1 MQNPDFF
8 FRNIFIV
15 VAYKGTNYFGWQ
27 KQKKEKTIQSEIE
40 SAVFKV
46 LHEKINLT
54 GSGRTDAGVHA
65 LGQTANFKIQSQIKE
80 GKLLRALNANL
91 PDDIRIRNLK
101 EVDENFSARYSTKKK
116 TYRYRIYTEKTKSP
130 FEDEYSYFYPYDL
143 NVKFVKKALKYL
155 VGRHDFTSFSS
166 IKDMNKSKIRTIK
179 QIHVYK
185 TGWVLNVEF
194 IGNGFLYNMIR
205 IIMGTVIDL
214 HMHKRSPSE
223 MKKIL
228 QGRNRDLAGP
238 TLSPKGLFLV
248 DVKY

>member
-8 FRNIFIV
+8 FRNILV
-15 VAYKGTNYFGWQ
+15 VVSYKGTNFFGWQ
-27 KQKKEKTIQSEIE
+27 KQKKEITIQGEIE
-40 SAVFKV
+40 SALFKV

-65 LGQTANFKIQSQIKE
+65 LGQTANFKIQSQIKDW
-80 GKLLRALNANL
+80 KLLKALNANL

-101 EVDENFSARYSTKKK
+101 EVDEKFSARYSTKKK
-116 TYRYRIYTEKTKSP
+116 TYRYRVYTEKTKSP
-130 FEDEYSYFYPYDL
+130 FENEYSYFYPYDL
-143 NVKFVKKALKYL
+143 DVKFVKGALKYL

-179 QIHVYK
+179 KIRVYK
-185 TGWVLNVEF
+185 AGGMLNVEF
-194 IGNGFLYNMIR
+194 VGNGFLYNMIR

-214 HMHKRSPSE
+214 HMHKRKPSE

-228 QGRNRDLAGP
+228 NGHNRDLAGS
-238 TLSPKGLFLV
+238 TLSSKGLFLV